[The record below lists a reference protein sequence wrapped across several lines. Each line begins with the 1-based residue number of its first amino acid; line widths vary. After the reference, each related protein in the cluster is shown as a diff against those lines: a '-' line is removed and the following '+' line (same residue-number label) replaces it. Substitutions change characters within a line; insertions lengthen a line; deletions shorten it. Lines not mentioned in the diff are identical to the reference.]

1 MRKSLKNSKAKVED
15 TKTKAAENFNE
26 WMRNKVNSVH
36 YANNE
41 EMTKAFARV
50 QGAW

>member
-1 MRKSLKNSKAKVED
+1 MRKLLKTKKAKED